1 MTGVLKELV
10 LEEIEDSIIGRKS
23 LNTKIYAYTTATKSI
38 ASGFS
43 QLIWRSLSMMLQFF
57 RSVSEIR
64 KLNFS
69 YFRIHKISKIKKGK

>member
-1 MTGVLKELV
+1 MVFCHTCTCILTLKLDGNKDMTGVLKELV

-57 RSVSEIR
+57 RSV
-64 KLNFS
+64 
-69 YFRIHKISKIKKGK
+69 